1 MLYKWSATPL
11 PSLPPSPPSPH
22 VPPSPPSPHFLFHRH
37 VAAGL
42 FGALVPDEALLL

>member
-11 PSLPPSPPSPH
+11 PSLPPSPH
-22 VPPSPPSPHFLFHRH
+22 VPHTPLSPHFPFHRH

-42 FGALVPDEALLL
+42 VGAHVPDEALLL